1 MVKTTNQYIYIHS
14 WLMLVGQ
21 MQVKRNCRRQP
32 EVTFVNESMP
42 NKKYFVLESIMSVLL
57 ASVFQNI
64 SGLPQEMEEQRLSL
78 ALENSLGV
86 MGCCR

>member
-1 MVKTTNQYIYIHS
+1 MYS
-14 WLMLVGQ
+14 CLMLIEQ
-21 MQVKRNCRRQP
+21 IRVKRHCRRQP
-32 EVTFVNESMP
+32 KVTFVNESMP
-42 NKKYFVLESIMSVLL
+42 NKKKDFVLESIMSVLL
-57 ASVFQNI
+57 ASVNQNI